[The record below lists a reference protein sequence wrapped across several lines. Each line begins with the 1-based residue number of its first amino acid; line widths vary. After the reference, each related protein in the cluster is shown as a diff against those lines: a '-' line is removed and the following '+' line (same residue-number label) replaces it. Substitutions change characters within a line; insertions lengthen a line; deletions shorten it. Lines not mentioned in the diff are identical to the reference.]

1 MKLHIS
7 TIFSSNAW
15 YKIEYIH
22 LHVNE
27 QWNCENKDSRSI
39 VIDKKKSASDRLT
52 KAKWFQRDKWCSL

>member
-1 MKLHIS
+1 MYITYVYIKIMKLHIS
-7 TIFSSNAW
+7 TIFSFNAW

-39 VIDKKKSASDRLT
+39 VIDKKNLLPID
-52 KAKWFQRDKWCSL
+52 